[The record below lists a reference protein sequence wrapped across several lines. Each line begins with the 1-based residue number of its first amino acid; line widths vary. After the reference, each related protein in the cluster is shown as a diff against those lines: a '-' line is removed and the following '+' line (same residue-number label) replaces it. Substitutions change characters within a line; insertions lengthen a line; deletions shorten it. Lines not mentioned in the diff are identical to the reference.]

1 MNRPFVLGV
10 LGLPID
16 SSAYAVDTV
25 LSGEEL
31 ERVTAAVFAKGDAF
45 LARVHDIVGHGPQ
58 SEQLDRG
65 TGAGLGAEE
74 LTWNYASMLSAMFR
88 VKVTMIAATTF
99 GSRCRQ
105 MIPALPTPIAW
116 ALCTNISIA
125 A

>member
-1 MNRPFVLGV
+1 TTHAFAEFYFNVAGALRRAPSFQIDAVNRPFVLGV

-74 LTWNYASMLSAMFR
+74 LTWNYASMLSAMR
-88 VKVTMIAATTF
+88 ARADS
-99 GSRCRQ
+99 G
-105 MIPALPTPIAW
+105 LE
-116 ALCTNISIA
+116 
-125 A
+125 